1 MYSGKEGLTST
12 EQGSGGKNV
21 KKIIDDFRKGLERL
35 RWFAT
40 VFAERL
46 KIEIAIFRLLYESDR
61 MAKIRTELLRKIG
74 ERVMELKDH
83 HDKNILKDSV
93 IAEAVAE
100 ISKLE
105 KTMDDLKTRAA
116 EIGRVAE

>member
-1 MYSGKEGLTST
+1 MYSGKEELTSSR
-12 EQGSGGKNV
+12 QGSGGENV
-21 KKIIDDFRKGLERL
+21 KKIIDDFRKGLERM
-35 RWFAT
+35 RWFST

-61 MAKIRTELLRKIG
+61 MAKTRGEILRKIG

-83 HDKNILKDSV
+83 HDKNILKDSL

-100 ISKLE
+100 INKLE
-105 KTMDDLKTRAA
+105 KTIDDLKTRVA
-116 EIGRVAE
+116 EIGRVSE

>member
-1 MYSGKEGLTST
+1 MYSGKGELTSSR
-12 EQGSGGKNV
+12 QGSGGGNV
-21 KKIIDDFRKGLERL
+21 KKIIDDFRKGLERV

-61 MAKIRTELLRKIG
+61 MAKTRGELLRTIG
-74 ERVMELKDH
+74 ERVIELKDH
-83 HDKNILKDSV
+83 RDKNILKDSIV
-93 IAEAVAE
+93 AEAVAE

-105 KTMDDLKTRAA
+105 KTIEDLKNRVA
-116 EIGRVAE
+116 EIGRVTN

>member
-1 MYSGKEGLTST
+1 M
-12 EQGSGGKNV
+12 
-21 KKIIDDFRKGLERL
+21 KKIIDDFRQGLERL

-61 MAKIRTELLRKIG
+61 ITKTREELLRKIG
-74 ERVMELKDH
+74 ERVMQLKDRQ
-83 HDKNILKDSV
+83 DKNILKDSLV
-93 IAEAVAE
+93 IEAVAE

-105 KTMDDLKTRAA
+105 KTIDDLKSRVA
-116 EIGRVAE
+116 EIGRVSE

>member
-1 MYSGKEGLTST
+1 M
-12 EQGSGGKNV
+12 
-21 KKIIDDFRKGLERL
+21 KKIIDDFRQGLERL

-61 MAKIRTELLRKIG
+61 ITKTREELLRKIG
-74 ERVMELKDH
+74 ERVMQMKDRQ
-83 HDKNILKDSV
+83 DKNILKDSV
-93 IAEAVAE
+93 VIEAVAE

-105 KTMDDLKTRAA
+105 KTIDDLKSRVA
-116 EIGRVAE
+116 EIGRVSE

>member
-1 MYSGKEGLTST
+1 M
-12 EQGSGGKNV
+12 

-61 MAKIRTELLRKIG
+61 MSKTHGELLRKIG
-74 ERVMELKDH
+74 ERVMELKEH
-83 HDKNILKDSV
+83 QDKNILKDSL

-100 ISKLE
+100 ISELE
-105 KTMDDLKTRAA
+105 KTIEDLKTRAS
-116 EIGRVAE
+116 EIGRVTE

>member
-1 MYSGKEGLTST
+1 M
-12 EQGSGGKNV
+12 
-21 KKIIDDFRKGLERL
+21 KKIIDDFRKGLERV
-35 RWFAT
+35 RWFST

-61 MAKIRTELLRKIG
+61 MAKTREELLKKIG
-74 ERVMELKDH
+74 ERVLALKDH
-83 HDKNILKDSV
+83 HDKNILRDSV

-105 KTMDDLKTRAA
+105 KTIEDLKTRVA
-116 EIGRVAE
+116 EIGRVSE

>member
-1 MYSGKEGLTST
+1 MYSGKEELTSS

-21 KKIIDDFRKGLERL
+21 KKIIDDFRKGIERM

-40 VFAERL
+40 VFSERL

-61 MAKIRTELLRKIG
+61 MDKIRTELLRKIG
-74 ERVMELKDH
+74 ERVMELRDH

-93 IAEAVAE
+93 IAETVAE

-105 KTMDDLKTRAA
+105 KTIEDLKTRAS
-116 EIGRVAE
+116 EIGRVPE

>member
-1 MYSGKEGLTST
+1 MYSGKGELTTSK
-12 EQGSGGKNV
+12 QGRGGGDV
-21 KKIIDDFRKGLERL
+21 KKLIDDFRTGVERV

-61 MAKIRTELLRKIG
+61 MSKTRGELLRKIG

-83 HDKNILKDSV
+83 QDKNILKDSV
-93 IAEAVAE
+93 VAAAAAE
-100 ISKLE
+100 INKLE
-105 KTMDDLKTRAA
+105 KTIDDLKSKAA
-116 EIGRVAE
+116 EIGKVAE

>member
-1 MYSGKEGLTST
+1 MYSGKEELTSSG
-12 EQGSGGKNV
+12 QGSGGENV
-21 KKIIDDFRKGLERL
+21 KKILDDFRKGLERV
-35 RWFAT
+35 RWFST

-46 KIEIAIFRLLYESDR
+46 KIEIAIFRILYESDR
-61 MAKIRTELLRKIG
+61 MAKTRDDLLRKIG

-100 ISKLE
+100 INKLE
-105 KTMDDLKTRAA
+105 KTIEDLKIRAA

>member
-1 MYSGKEGLTST
+1 M
-12 EQGSGGKNV
+12 
-21 KKIIDDFRKGLERL
+21 KKIMDDLRKGLERV

-46 KIEIAIFRLLYESDR
+46 KIEIAIFRILYESDL
-61 MAKIRTELLRKIG
+61 MARTREDLLKRIG
-74 ERVMELKDH
+74 ERVLQLKDH

-93 IAEAVAE
+93 IGEAVAE
-100 ISKLE
+100 INKLE
-105 KTMDDLKTRAA
+105 KTIEELKIRAS

>member
-1 MYSGKEGLTST
+1 M
-12 EQGSGGKNV
+12 
-21 KKIIDDFRKGLERL
+21 KKLIDDFRQGLERL

-61 MAKIRTELLRKIG
+61 ITKTREELLRKIG
-74 ERVMELKDH
+74 ERVMQLKDRQ
-83 HDKNILKDSV
+83 DKNILKDSLV
-93 IAEAVAE
+93 IEAVAE

-105 KTMDDLKTRAA
+105 KSIDDLKSRVA
-116 EIGRVAE
+116 EIGRVSE

>member
-1 MYSGKEGLTST
+1 MYSGKGELTSSR
-12 EQGSGGKNV
+12 QGSGGENV

-61 MAKIRTELLRKIG
+61 VAKTRRELLRTIG
-74 ERVMELKDH
+74 ERVMELKDYQ
-83 HDKNILKDSV
+83 DKNILKDSIV
-93 IAEAVAE
+93 AEAVAE
-100 ISKLE
+100 INKLE
-105 KTMDDLKTRAA
+105 KTIDDLKTKVA